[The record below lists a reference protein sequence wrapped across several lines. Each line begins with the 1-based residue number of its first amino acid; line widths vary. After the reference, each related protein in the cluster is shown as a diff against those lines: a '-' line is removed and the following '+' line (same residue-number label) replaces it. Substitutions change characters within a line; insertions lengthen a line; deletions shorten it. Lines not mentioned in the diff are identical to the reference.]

1 MLYPNPTYYKRTQID
16 RKRTAFMF
24 DNLDLYNKFID
35 EVEQRCNGNCRRG
48 IDMINSPNYIRNN
61 LSTRWFGTTD
71 ANIVANPTNFLFE
84 NELESGLQ
92 ILRTRTVSVDKS
104 DLNQQKVIRF
114 TEQEIGVFSF
124 DLASLG
130 LIPVYEFYSPLLKQT
145 VSADLV
151 VSETNDNGELLFFHI
166 YTPEVVE
173 HIITYNTGKGGY
185 YSNILKRNIDKTEL
199 VEISSVEFM
208 YPKKDEVQK
217 HLVLRQQRIDANG
230 NKKFSTTFK
239 KCFIEIPKIEKPLPR
254 IDIIVG
260 VSFGSFTNA
269 STGMVYNSMAALALA
284 EKLSSSSIDYR
295 IIACYG
301 TESSGTG
308 SSQEKVYGFVNI
320 KREGEIISRNNLAI
334 LLSDGRFARYKQFK
348 GDLGLQYDAGYDR
361 VISPSGIGQTITST
375 VDIKDAYLKY
385 LEMSLDPS
393 DILASKSPDT
403 KIVFSSAENQQQA
416 EREYTNT
423 IDILKRTI

>member
-1 MLYPNPTYYKRTQID
+1 
-16 RKRTAFMF
+16 MF
-24 DNLDLYNKFID
+24 DNLDLYNKFIS
-35 EVEQRCNGNCRRG
+35 EIEQRCTGNCRTGVNR
-48 IDMINSPNYIRNN
+48 INAPNYISDRA
-61 LSTRWFGTTD
+61 SVRWYGTTD
-71 ANIVANPTNFLFE
+71 TTIVANPTDYLFD

-92 ILRTRTVSVDKS
+92 ILRSRTIAVDKS

-166 YTPEVVE
+166 YTPEIVE

-199 VEISSVEFM
+199 IEISSVEFM

-217 HLVLRQQRIDANG
+217 HLVIRQQKVDSNG

-260 VSFGSFTNA
+260 NSFGSGVNA
-269 STGMVYNSMAALALA
+269 STEMLYNSMAALALA
-284 EKLSSSSIDYR
+284 EKLSASAIDYR
-295 IIACYG
+295 IVVCYG
-301 TESSGTG
+301 TRAAG
-308 SSQEKVYGFVNI
+308 SRANNEKVYGFVNI

-334 LLSDGRFARYKQFK
+334 LLSDGRFSRVKQFK
-348 GDLGLQYDAGYDR
+348 ADLGLQFDAGYDN
-361 VISPSGIGQTITST
+361 VIAPTDIGYTITSA
-375 VDIKDAYLKY
+375 VDIKDAYMKY
-385 LEMSLDPS
+385 LEMSNDPS

-403 KIVFSSAENQQQA
+403 KIVFSSSRTQQQA
-416 EREYTNT
+416 EDEYTRT